1 LKTYYIR
8 IFIMFKY
15 NKMTDT
21 DTNIDTDINMSDY
34 IFNEKGTELLNNIIA
49 ARKISPIATNDALI
63 ALNNYISEKLS
74 EFSVLPKE

>member
-1 LKTYYIR
+1 
-8 IFIMFKY
+8 MFKY